1 MIKALKTDIAI
12 LGVLFSALGAQIPH
26 AKEVF
31 VMLELAPRDAV
42 WHGYAYAFSLEGAVL
57 IFVVNGCKAEAYF
70 FAGVSILI
78 NLCYYAL
85 TGHSLWQ
92 WSAAPFWIISLA
104 LPIVI
109 ARYSHLVAK
118 HGGQDVAVHFD
129 WRAWVQRARAWV
141 QRDGVHAATPLQ
153 VDTAPIAQ
161 PVSDSVQV
169 DVQDD
174 VPAQSEDLKIAHAR
188 MLKSEGLSNEQIGQQ
203 LGVHRNTIGK
213 WLKLP
218 IEKR

>member
-109 ARYSHLVAK
+109 ARYSHFAPGEN
-118 HGGQDVAVHFD
+118 H
-129 WRAWVQRARAWV
+129 
-141 QRDGVHAATPLQ
+141 PLF
-153 VDTAPIAQ
+153 
-161 PVSDSVQV
+161 
-169 DVQDD
+169 
-174 VPAQSEDLKIAHAR
+174 
-188 MLKSEGLSNEQIGQQ
+188 G
-203 LGVHRNTIGK
+203 
-213 WLKLP
+213 W
-218 IEKR
+218 